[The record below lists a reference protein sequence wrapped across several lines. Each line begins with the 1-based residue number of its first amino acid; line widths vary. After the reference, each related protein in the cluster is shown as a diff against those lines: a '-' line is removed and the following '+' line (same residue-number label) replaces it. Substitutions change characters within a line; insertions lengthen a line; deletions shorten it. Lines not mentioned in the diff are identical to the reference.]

1 MTEEQAFISGNKIQ
15 DKFRNYTYIYP
26 VRFIH
31 IYICKSVCV
40 CMSMY
45 IKYTVITVDRGCIT
59 KEASDAG
66 GQGLQPQ
73 ILLEISCDS
82 PLGLIL

>member
-1 MTEEQAFISGNKIQ
+1 
-15 DKFRNYTYIYP
+15 
-26 VRFIH
+26 
-31 IYICKSVCV
+31 
-40 CMSMY
+40 MSMY